1 MEWIE
6 VVIPVD
12 VDLIDDV
19 AAILVDSCAETK
31 YGVQL
36 RGDEIVFWA
45 PTQEAEHIVA
55 GVRAALTDI
64 AALGMDVDP
73 AAVRLERSG
82 PEEEW
87 RDAWK
92 KHFHVTRI
100 GQRMV
105 IQPSWEPFDPTANDI
120 VIKLDPGMAFGTG
133 THASTRLVMQEI
145 ERLAAQG
152 VAPARV
158 LDVGAGS
165 GILSI
170 AAVKLWPGATAL
182 AIDNDPIAVDACR
195 DNVASNGAAPLIVS
209 SIDALPAI
217 GEQFPLVL
225 ANIQAHVLLAL
236 KDDLVA
242 KVAPG
247 GWLIMSGLLST
258 QAAGV
263 AEQFVA
269 AGFAIDASRPDAE
282 DPQWTTV
289 VLRRAA

>member
-12 VDLIDDV
+12 VELIDDV
-19 AAILVDSCAETK
+19 AAILVDSCPETK
-31 YGVQL
+31 YGVQI

-73 AAVRLERSG
+73 SGVRLERSG

-100 GQRMV
+100 GKRMV
-105 IQPSWEPFDPTANDI
+105 IQPSWEPFDPQSGDI

-133 THASTRLVMQEI
+133 THASTRLVLQEM
-145 ERLAAQG
+145 EALAAAG
-152 VAPARV
+152 VAPKR
-158 LDVGAGS
+158 LIDVGAGS

-170 AAVKLWPGATAL
+170 AAVKLWPGATAI

-195 DNVASNGAAPLIVS
+195 ENVAFNGGGSLIVS
-209 SIDALPAI
+209 SLDALPAI
-217 GEQFPLVL
+217 AEQFPLVL

-236 KDDLVA
+236 RDDLVA
-242 KVAPG
+242 KVAAK

-263 AEQFVA
+263 TEQFVSQ
-269 AGFAIDASRPDAE
+269 GFSVHNTRPDAD
-282 DPQWTTV
+282 DPQWTVV
-289 VLRRAA
+289 VLQKA